1 MPATEDISLKG
12 DSRSSSTTCK
22 PLLDAA
28 TPEMFRTNAFRITGL
43 TVDAPKREITK
54 HFDKLKLMEKLGRGK
69 SVHTGACALKTPP
82 TVDEIRAAIG
92 RLQDPEQRT
101 IDEFF
106 WFWPTQFGQ
115 SASDPA
121 IKALEGGD
129 ADTALKIWERLE
141 TNPSDGFVATH
152 NVAVLWHLMAL
163 EWENHYAK
171 AAEFTEEKRRKT
183 EKLWRGAF
191 KRWDTLAVDERFW
204 ERVSTR
210 IKQRDEPQLKID
222 FPCGMRATLPQ
233 ALHKI
238 NAELALRYA
247 ESGRMDLAQVH
258 VQFMRETL
266 VGLDDVEKTMESVL
280 ARAVARLKQ
289 QIQRAQARGEKP
301 TDAGSAASELLDH
314 AQNSIAI
321 FDVLLGWHNESRNDL
336 FDKIAQEGRVLLVSY
351 RKSTNDA
358 ALCVKVGT
366 ALLQFVSAAE
376 TRRELNQ
383 DISLWKSMV
392 LSKTLEPVKALLKT
406 INDSSEPPSFRLYR
420 FRNEAI
426 RAISKAIVGIV
437 GSEEHLELVD
447 SAAVVLR
454 GVSLTAWNDHQ
465 DTMTALAANELASKY
480 AHDTALRSR
489 LIQDQL
495 TLEKQRPASPRS
507 TNERN
512 TWEKAGYWLGK
523 RLCTPQGLVIAGV
536 AILLLIVVIS
546 SDSNKPSPASNSYP
560 ALPAPTPFTY
570 TPSLRTPA
578 PPVPAVRSPAPA
590 YIPPTPPFN
599 PGSPAR
605 SNNTGTYRI
614 PQSKTAEFDRDRQ
627 ALDTAKAEAGRSA
640 AQLESLVS
648 EIERD
653 RTNLDRSSQ
662 FAVEAFNRKVARYNL
677 MLEQQR
683 AKDSAVSKMVDAY
696 NAKLQLYSR

>member
-1 MPATEDISLKG
+1 
-12 DSRSSSTTCK
+12 
-22 PLLDAA
+22 
-28 TPEMFRTNAFRITGL
+28 MFRTNAFRITGL
-43 TVDAPKREITK
+43 TVDAPTREIKK
-54 HFDKLKLMEKLGRGK
+54 HFDRLKLMEKLGRGK

-141 TNPSDGFVATH
+141 TNPSDGFVAMH

-171 AAEFTEEKRRKT
+171 TAEFTEEKRRKT

-191 KRWDTLAVDERFW
+191 KRWDMLAVDDRFW
-204 ERVSTR
+204 ERVSAR
-210 IKQRDEPQLKID
+210 IKQRDEPQLKTD
-222 FPCGMRATLPQ
+222 FPSGMRATLPQ

-247 ESGRMDLAQVH
+247 ETGRIDLAKVH
-258 VQFMRETL
+258 VQFMRDTL
-266 VGLDDVEKTMESVL
+266 LGLDDVDRTAEL
-280 ARAVARLKQ
+280 ALAPTTTRLKQ
-289 QIQRAQARGEKP
+289 QIRLAQERNTQNPA
-301 TDAGSAASELLDH
+301 DAGSAASELLNQ
-314 AQNSIAI
+314 ATKAVAI
-321 FDVLLGWHNESRNDL
+321 FDVLVGTGNESRNDL
-336 FDKIAQEGRVLLVSY
+336 FDEVATVSNVLLVAY
-351 RKSTNDA
+351 RSTTNDA
-358 ALCVKVGT
+358 DLCLQIGP
-366 ALLQFVSAAE
+366 ALLPFAATAE
-376 TRRELNQ
+376 LRRQIEENIAAWKRLA
-383 DISLWKSMV
+383 SLKV
-392 LSKTLEPVKALLKT
+392 LEPVFALLT
-406 INDSSEPPSFRLYR
+406 AIQDSSEIPSVRLYR
-420 FRNEAI
+420 FRNQAI

-437 GSEEHLELVD
+437 GSDDHWALVD
-447 SAAVVLR
+447 SAAAVLR
-454 GVSLTAWNDHQ
+454 GVSLSAWNGHQ
-465 DTMTALAANELASKY
+465 DTPTALAANELASKY

-495 TLEKQRPASPRS
+495 TLEKQRSASPRS

-560 ALPAPTPFTY
+560 SLPAPTPFTY
-570 TPSLRTPA
+570 TPSLRTPS
-578 PPVPAVRSPAPA
+578 PPAPAVRSPAPA

-599 PGSPAR
+599 PGTPAR
-605 SNNTGTYRI
+605 SNNTGTFRI
-614 PQSKTAEFDRDRQ
+614 PQSKTAELDRDRQ
-627 ALDTAKAEAGRSA
+627 GLDTAKAEAGRSA

-696 NAKLQLYSR
+696 NAKLPLYSR